1 MGKHVK
7 SLISVLLAIVMICS
21 MSAVVSAQAET
32 LVDSGSLGNYYSWE
46 YYSNDILKIY
56 PTSGD
61 VTFLADSNLTNHISE
76 ETKLVFD
83 FSRADFGESSEYICF
98 NGFDIQI
105 TNITLTGYN
114 VNEINSVNISRF
126 STLRSVCF
134 KEGTSLNTLEVY
146 DCDSALTI
154 TNATIEKMIVYK
166 CNGMEALSVPDCV
179 KDLDV
184 EYCDDL
190 KNLTLSGNL
199 ESLSLVS
206 LPNLKSLFIPS
217 GLKSFNAT
225 EVGITNIYI
234 PKTCEDFYIRHSSLK
249 SATIESG
256 RKSISDYMFYCCS
269 ELSSVSIPNSITSIG
284 CDAFSGCSSLT
295 SITIP
300 DSVNFID
307 MYAFYNSGIET
318 IAIPSGVSSLE
329 PWTFCNCNNLTSVTI
344 PETLE
349 VLYDVAFLNSNSL
362 TDVYY
367 EGTREQWENIEIPDY
382 EYTIDELF
390 EGITV
395 HYARSATLLASGTV
409 NEYYPYTWEYY
420 DNDVLKFY
428 PTSSSSFILDIN
440 NLSTYVQN
448 HFSGNTKVVLDLSNA
463 VTYSYNPVGISIYGN
478 NYQTKNITITGSK
491 MDKFNSFSFYNFQSL
506 QTVKID
512 NCPSLKYLR
521 VENCGCSSIDLFK
534 GANAVDY
541 YVTDC
546 QNLTY
551 VIIPD
556 YATNLDIRECNNVKQ
571 IAVSENTKTIH
582 AEDLPAL
589 TSFDIPDTINDLY
602 FRNVGLTGIVI
613 PNNDANIRIDTA
625 TLENATI
632 EPGRTV
638 LNQSMFSSCT
648 NLTEISIPDSV
659 MKIDHSAF
667 WDCTSL
673 TSIDLPDSLNYIGFG
688 TFFNTGFD
696 SFTIPD
702 GVSSINYC
710 AFGWCENLS
719 AVTIPDTVTVIDD
732 RAFVGSASL
741 KDIYFDGTRAQW
753 ESITITHV
761 RNEDDPFS
769 SVGTSDMSIYDVF
782 EGVTVHFTGSLIE
795 TQPEDY
801 TGPIG
806 STAKFTVVANGE
818 GFKYQWQVLK
828 NGTWTNCSI
837 NDGAKKATLSLEAK
851 DSRNG
856 SKYHCIVTDKNGK
869 TETSNEVTL
878 TVVTP
883 LAITTQPED
892 YSGPVGDYAVFNVS
906 AEGEGLKYQWQVLKN
921 GTWTNCSKN
930 DGAKTATFTQE
941 IKDSRNGNVYQCV
954 ITDKYGDTVTT
965 AEVTLTVKASLS
977 IVEQPTNFSGS
988 VGNTAKFI
996 VEAHGEGLKYQ
1007 WQVLKNGTWTNCSI
1021 NDGARTNTL
1030 SLEIKESR
1038 NGCVYHCIVTD
1049 KTGATVTS
1057 DEVALTVC
1065 NELYIAAEPESQF
1078 AVSGQKASFT
1088 VEAEGDGVK
1097 YQWQCKKNG
1106 EWVNCSLND
1115 GARTNTL
1122 TQAASASRDGRE
1134 YHCVITD
1141 KYGNAATTRSVY
1153 LYIVSEDSLV
1163 PLSNSSTA
1171 DSTVIEAEEAVE
1183 VSEET
1188 VDVVEP
1194 EVVEVID
1201 TVEESVETE
1210 SVA

>member
-32 LVDSGSLGNYYSWE
+32 LVDFGSLGYYYSWE
-46 YYSNDILKIY
+46 YYSNDVLKIY

-61 VTFLADSNLTNHISE
+61 VTFLADSDLTNHISE

-114 VNEINSVNISRF
+114 VNEINSINISRF
-126 STLRSVCF
+126 STLKSVCF
-134 KEGTSLNTLEVY
+134 KEGTSLNTLEV
-146 DCDSALTI
+146 DECDSALTI

-184 EYCDDL
+184 EFCDDL

-206 LPNLKSLFIPS
+206 LPNLKSLSIPS
-217 GLKSFNAT
+217 GLKSFNAS
-225 EVGITNIYI
+225 EVAITNIYI
-234 PKTCEDFYIRHSSLK
+234 PKTCEDFYIWHSSLK

-295 SITIP
+295 SIVIP

-318 IAIPSGVSSLE
+318 IAIPSGVSTLE
-329 PWTFCNCNNLTSVTI
+329 PWTFCNCNNLTSVTL

-362 TDVYY
+362 TDVYF

-395 HYARSATLLASGTV
+395 HYARSATLLANGTV

-428 PTSSSSFILDIN
+428 PTSSSSFIFDIN

-448 HFSGNTKVVLDLSNA
+448 HFSGNTKVVLDLSNV

-512 NCPSLKYLR
+512 NCPSLSYLR
-521 VENCGCSSIDLFK
+521 VEKCGCSTIDLFK
-534 GANAVDY
+534 GANAIDY
-541 YVTDC
+541 CVKEC
-546 QNLTY
+546 QNLTI
-551 VIIPD
+551 VQIPD
-556 YATNLDIRECNNVKQ
+556 YATKLDIRECNNVKQ

-613 PNNDANIRIDTA
+613 PNNDANIRINTA

-632 EPGRTV
+632 EPGKTV
-638 LNQSMFSSCT
+638 LNQSMFGSCT

-659 MKIDHSAF
+659 TKIDHSAF

-673 TSIDLPDSLNYIGFG
+673 TSIELPDSLNYIGFG

-710 AFGWCENLS
+710 AFASCDNLS
-719 AVTIPDTVTVIDD
+719 AVTIPATVTIIDD

-741 KDIYFDGTRAQW
+741 KDIYFDGTRDQW
-753 ESITITHV
+753 ESITVTHV
-761 RNEDDPFS
+761 RNEDNPFS

-818 GFKYQWQVLK
+818 GLKYQWQVLK

-856 SKYHCIVTDKNGK
+856 SKYHCIVTDTNGK
-869 TETSNEVTL
+869 TETSDEVTL

-921 GTWTNCSKN
+921 GTWTNCSVN
-930 DGAKTATFTQE
+930 DGAKTDTLTLL
-941 IKDSRNGNVYQCV
+941 IKDSRGGSKYQCV
-954 ITDKYGDTVTT
+954 VTDKYGETLTSD
-965 AEVTLTVKASLS
+965 EVTLTVKKPLAITS
-977 IVEQPTNFSGS
+977 QPTDFSGAP
-988 VGNTAKFI
+988 GETAKFI
-996 VEAHGEGLKYQ
+996 VEAEGDGLKYQ
-1007 WQVLKNGTWTNCSI
+1007 WQVWKNGAWTNCSV
-1021 NDGARTNTL
+1021 NDGAKTNTL

-1038 NGCVYHCIVTD
+1038 NGCRYHCIVSD
-1049 KTGATVTS
+1049 KSGASVTS
-1057 DEVALTVC
+1057 DEVTLTSQRSI
-1065 NELYIAAEPESQF
+1065 YIASEPEYYFGSLNEY
-1078 AVSGQKASFT
+1078 ATFT
-1088 VEAEGDGVK
+1088 VEAEGDGLK
-1097 YQWQCKKNG
+1097 YQWQVLKNG
-1106 EWVNCSLND
+1106 SWTNCSVND
-1115 GARTNTL
+1115 GAKTDTL
-1122 TQAASASRDGRE
+1122 TLLIKQSREGSQYR
-1134 YHCVITD
+1134 CVITD
-1141 KYGNAATTRSVY
+1141 KYGNIAVTREVN
-1153 LYIVSEDSLV
+1153 LYIIQIIVEDAV
-1163 PLSNSSTA
+1163 AAAAEAENNVVEVEE
-1171 DSTVIEAEEAVE
+1171 TVETVEAEETVAVD
-1183 VSEET
+1183 T
-1188 VDVVEP
+1188 V
-1194 EVVEVID
+1194 EVVEEVA
-1201 TVEESVETE
+1201 VED
-1210 SVA
+1210 VAEVS

>member
-32 LVDSGSLGNYYSWE
+32 LVDFGSLGYYYSWE
-46 YYSNDILKIY
+46 YYSNDVLKIY

-61 VTFLADSNLTNHISE
+61 VTFLADSDLTNHISE

-114 VNEINSVNISRF
+114 VNEINSINISRF
-126 STLRSVCF
+126 STLKSVCF
-134 KEGTSLNTLEVY
+134 KEGTSLNTLEV
-146 DCDSALTI
+146 DECDSALTI

-184 EYCDDL
+184 EFCDDL

-199 ESLSLVS
+199 ENLSLVS
-206 LPNLKSLFIPS
+206 LPNLKSLSIPS
-217 GLKSFNAT
+217 GLKSFNAS
-225 EVGITNIYI
+225 EVAITNIYI
-234 PKTCEDFYIRHSSLK
+234 PKTCEDFYIWHSSLK

-295 SITIP
+295 SIVIP

-318 IAIPSGVSSLE
+318 IAIPSGVSTLE
-329 PWTFCNCNNLTSVTI
+329 PWTFCNCNNLTSVTL

-362 TDVYY
+362 TDVYF

-395 HYARSATLLASGTV
+395 HYARSATLLANGTV

-428 PTSSSSFILDIN
+428 PTSSSSFIFDIN

-448 HFSGNTKVVLDLSNA
+448 HFSGNTKVVLDLSNV

-512 NCPSLKYLR
+512 NCPSLSFLR
-521 VENCGCSSIDLFK
+521 VEKCGCSTIDLFK

-541 YVTDC
+541 YVKDC
-546 QNLTY
+546 QNLTI
-551 VIIPD
+551 VQIPD
-556 YATNLDIRECNNVKQ
+556 YATKLDIRECNNVKQ

-613 PNNDANIRIDTA
+613 PNNDANIRINTA
-625 TLENATI
+625 TLDNATI

-638 LNQSMFSSCT
+638 LNQSMFGSCT

-659 MKIDHSAF
+659 TKIDHSAF

-673 TSIDLPDSLNYIGFG
+673 TSIELPDSLNYIGFG

-696 SFTIPD
+696 SFTIPE

-710 AFGWCENLS
+710 AFASCDNLS
-719 AVTIPDTVTVIDD
+719 AVTIPATVTIIDD

-741 KDIYFDGTRAQW
+741 KDIYFDGTRDQW
-753 ESITITHV
+753 ESITVTHV
-761 RNEDDPFS
+761 RNEDNPFS

-782 EGVTVHFTGSLIE
+782 EGITVHFTGSLIE

-818 GFKYQWQVLK
+818 GLKYQWQVLK

-856 SKYHCIVTDKNGK
+856 SKYHCIVTDTNGK
-869 TETSNEVTL
+869 TETSDEVTL

-921 GTWTNCSKN
+921 GTWTNCSVN
-930 DGAKTATFTQE
+930 DGAKTDTLTLL
-941 IKDSRNGNVYQCV
+941 IKDSRGGSKYQCV
-954 ITDKYGDTVTT
+954 VTDKYGETLTSD
-965 AEVTLTVKASLS
+965 EVTLTVKKPLAITS
-977 IVEQPTNFSGS
+977 QPTDFSGAP
-988 VGNTAKFI
+988 GETAKFI
-996 VEAHGEGLKYQ
+996 VEAEGDGLKYQ
-1007 WQVLKNGTWTNCSI
+1007 WQVWKNGAWTNCSV
-1021 NDGARTNTL
+1021 NDGAKTNTL

-1038 NGCVYHCIVTD
+1038 NGCRYHCIVSD
-1049 KTGATVTS
+1049 KSGASVTS
-1057 DEVALTVC
+1057 DEVTLTSQRSI
-1065 NELYIAAEPESQF
+1065 YIASEPEYYFGSLNEY
-1078 AVSGQKASFT
+1078 ATFT
-1088 VEAEGDGVK
+1088 VEAEGDGLK
-1097 YQWQCKKNG
+1097 YQWQVLKNG
-1106 EWVNCSLND
+1106 SWTNCSVND
-1115 GARTNTL
+1115 GAKTDTL
-1122 TQAASASRDGRE
+1122 TLLIKQSREGSQYR
-1134 YHCVITD
+1134 CVITD
-1141 KYGNAATTRSVY
+1141 KYGNIAVTREVN
-1153 LYIVSEDSLV
+1153 LYIIQIIVEDAV
-1163 PLSNSSTA
+1163 AAAAEAENNVVEVEE
-1171 DSTVIEAEEAVE
+1171 TVETVEAEETVAVD
-1183 VSEET
+1183 T
-1188 VDVVEP
+1188 V
-1194 EVVEVID
+1194 EVVEEVA
-1201 TVEESVETE
+1201 VED
-1210 SVA
+1210 VAEVS

>member
-46 YYSNDILKIY
+46 YYSNDVLKIY

-61 VTFLADSNLTNHISE
+61 VTFLADSDLTNHISE

-114 VNEINSVNISRF
+114 VNEINSIDISRF

-134 KEGTSLNTLEVY
+134 KEGTSLNTLKVDE
-146 DCDSALTI
+146 CDSALTI

-184 EYCDDL
+184 EFCDDL

-199 ESLSLVS
+199 ESLSLDS
-206 LPNLKSLFIPS
+206 LPNLKSLSIPS
-217 GLKSFNAT
+217 GLKSFNAS
-225 EVGITNIYI
+225 EVAITNIYI
-234 PKTCEDFYIRHSSLK
+234 PKTCEDFYIWHSSLK

-295 SITIP
+295 SIVIP

-318 IAIPSGVSSLE
+318 IAIPSGVSTLE
-329 PWTFCNCNNLTSVTI
+329 PWTFCNCNNLTSVTL

-362 TDVYY
+362 TDVYF

-428 PTSSSSFILDIN
+428 PTSSSSFIFDIN

-448 HFSGNTKVVLDLSNA
+448 HFSGNTKVVLDLSNV

-512 NCPSLKYLR
+512 NCPPLRYLR
-521 VENCGCSSIDLFK
+521 VEKCGCSTIDLFK

-541 YVTDC
+541 YVKDC
-546 QNLTY
+546 QNLTN

-589 TSFDIPDTINDLY
+589 TSFDIPDTINELY

-613 PNNDANIRIDTA
+613 PNNDANIRINTA

-638 LNQSMFSSCT
+638 LNQSMFGSCT

-659 MKIDHSAF
+659 TKIDHSAF

-710 AFGWCENLS
+710 AFGCCENLS
-719 AVTIPDTVTVIDD
+719 AVTIPATVTVIDD

-741 KDIYFDGTRAQW
+741 KDIYFDGSRDQW

-761 RNEDDPFS
+761 RNEDNPFS

-818 GFKYQWQVLK
+818 GLKYQWQVLK

-856 SKYHCIVTDKNGK
+856 SKYHCIVTDTNGK

-906 AEGEGLKYQWQVLKN
+906 AEGEGLKYQWQVWKS
-921 GTWTNCSKN
+921 GAWTNCSVN
-930 DGAKTATFTQE
+930 DGAKTDTLTLL
-941 IKDSRNGNVYQCV
+941 IKDSRDGSKYQCIV
-954 ITDKYGDTVTT
+954 TDKYGETLTSD
-965 AEVTLTVKASLS
+965 EVTLTVKKPLAITS
-977 IVEQPTNFSGS
+977 QPTDFSGAP
-988 VGNTAKFI
+988 GETAKFI
-996 VEAHGEGLKYQ
+996 VEAEGDGLKYQ
-1007 WQVLKNGTWTNCSI
+1007 WQVWKNGAWTNCSV
-1021 NDGARTNTL
+1021 NDGAKTNTL

-1038 NGCVYHCIVTD
+1038 NGCRYHCIVSD
-1049 KTGATVTS
+1049 KSGASVTS
-1057 DEVALTVC
+1057 DEVTLTSQMSI
-1065 NELYIAAEPESQF
+1065 YIASEPEYYF
-1078 AVSGQKASFT
+1078 GRLNEYATFT
-1088 VEAEGDGVK
+1088 VEAEGDGLK
-1097 YQWQCKKNG
+1097 YQWQVWKNG
-1106 EWVNCSLND
+1106 AWTNCSIND
-1115 GARTNTL
+1115 GARTDTL
-1122 TQAASASRDGRE
+1122 TLLIKESRDGSK
-1134 YHCVITD
+1134 YQCVITD
-1141 KYGNAATTRSVY
+1141 KYGTVATTREVY
-1153 LYIVSEDSLV
+1153 LYVDQDV
-1163 PLSNSSTA
+1163 PVPEGFEATA
-1171 DSTVIEAEEAVE
+1171 AESAVAVVE
-1183 VSEET
+1183 NPIEET
-1188 VDVVEP
+1188 
-1194 EVVEVID
+1194 VEVID
-1201 TVEESVETE
+1201 VVEAIDVPVVETVSE
-1210 SVA
+1210 AEAS

>member
-32 LVDSGSLGNYYSWE
+32 LVDFGSLGYYYSWE
-46 YYSNDILKIY
+46 YYSNDVLKIY

-61 VTFLADSNLTNHISE
+61 VTFLADSDLTNHISE

-114 VNEINSVNISRF
+114 VNEINSINISRF
-126 STLRSVCF
+126 STLGSVCF

-146 DCDSALTI
+146 ECDSALTI

-184 EYCDDL
+184 EFCDDL

-199 ESLSLVS
+199 ENLSLVS
-206 LPNLKSLFIPS
+206 LPNLKSLSIPS
-217 GLKSFNAT
+217 GLKSFNAS
-225 EVGITNIYI
+225 EVAITNIYI
-234 PKTCEDFYIRHSSLK
+234 PKTCEDFYIWHSSLK

-295 SITIP
+295 SIVIP

-318 IAIPSGVSSLE
+318 IAIPSGVSTLE
-329 PWTFCNCNNLTSVTI
+329 PWTFCNCNNLTSVTL

-362 TDVYY
+362 TDVYF

-395 HYARSATLLASGTV
+395 HYARSATLLANGTV

-428 PTSSSSFILDIN
+428 PTSSSSFIFDIN

-448 HFSGNTKVVLDLSNA
+448 HFSGNTKVVLDLSNV

-512 NCPSLKYLR
+512 NCPSLSYLR
-521 VENCGCSSIDLFK
+521 VEKCGCSTIDLFK

-541 YVTDC
+541 CVKEC
-546 QNLTY
+546 QNLTI
-551 VIIPD
+551 VQIPD
-556 YATNLDIRECNNVKQ
+556 YATKLDIRECNNVKQ

-613 PNNDANIRIDTA
+613 PNNDANIRINTA

-632 EPGRTV
+632 EPGKTV
-638 LNQSMFSSCT
+638 LNQSMFGSCT

-659 MKIDHSAF
+659 TKIDHSAF

-673 TSIDLPDSLNYIGFG
+673 TSIELPDSLNYIGFG

-710 AFGWCENLS
+710 AFASCDNLS
-719 AVTIPDTVTVIDD
+719 AVTIPATVTIIDD

-741 KDIYFDGTRAQW
+741 KDIYFDGTRDQW

-761 RNEDDPFS
+761 RNEDNPFS

-818 GFKYQWQVLK
+818 GLKYQWQVLK

-856 SKYHCIVTDKNGK
+856 SKYHCIVTDTNGK
-869 TETSNEVTL
+869 TETSDEVTL

-921 GTWTNCSKN
+921 GTWTNCSVN
-930 DGAKTATFTQE
+930 DGAKTDTLTLL
-941 IKDSRNGNVYQCV
+941 IKDSRGGSKYQCV
-954 ITDKYGDTVTT
+954 VTDKYGETLTSD
-965 AEVTLTVKASLS
+965 EVTLTVKKPLAITS
-977 IVEQPTNFSGS
+977 QPTDFSGAP
-988 VGNTAKFI
+988 GETAKFI
-996 VEAHGEGLKYQ
+996 VEAEGDGLKYQ
-1007 WQVLKNGTWTNCSI
+1007 WQVWKNGAWTNCSV
-1021 NDGARTNTL
+1021 NDGAKTNTL

-1038 NGCVYHCIVTD
+1038 NGCRYHCIVSD
-1049 KTGATVTS
+1049 KSGASVTS
-1057 DEVALTVC
+1057 DEVTLTSQRSI
-1065 NELYIAAEPESQF
+1065 YIASEPEYYFGSLNEY
-1078 AVSGQKASFT
+1078 ATFT
-1088 VEAEGDGVK
+1088 VEAEGDGLK
-1097 YQWQCKKNG
+1097 YQWQVLKNG
-1106 EWVNCSLND
+1106 SWTNCSVND
-1115 GARTNTL
+1115 GAKTDTL
-1122 TQAASASRDGRE
+1122 TLLIKQSREGSQYR
-1134 YHCVITD
+1134 CVITD
-1141 KYGNAATTRSVY
+1141 KYGNIAVTREVN
-1153 LYIVSEDSLV
+1153 LYIIQIIVEDAV
-1163 PLSNSSTA
+1163 AAAAEAENNVVEVEE
-1171 DSTVIEAEEAVE
+1171 TVETVEAEETVAVD
-1183 VSEET
+1183 T
-1188 VDVVEP
+1188 V
-1194 EVVEVID
+1194 EVVEEVA
-1201 TVEESVETE
+1201 VED
-1210 SVA
+1210 VAEVS

>member
-32 LVDSGSLGNYYSWE
+32 LVDFGSLGYYYSWE
-46 YYSNDILKIY
+46 YYSNDVLKIY

-61 VTFLADSNLTNHISE
+61 VTFLADSDLTNHISE

-114 VNEINSVNISRF
+114 VNEINSINISRF
-126 STLRSVCF
+126 STLKSVCF
-134 KEGTSLNTLEVY
+134 KEGTSLNTLEV
-146 DCDSALTI
+146 DECDSALTI

-184 EYCDDL
+184 EFCDDL

-199 ESLSLVS
+199 ENLSLVS
-206 LPNLKSLFIPS
+206 LPNLKSLSIPS
-217 GLKSFNAT
+217 GLKSFNAS
-225 EVGITNIYI
+225 EVAITNIYI
-234 PKTCEDFYIRHSSLK
+234 PKTCEDFYIWHSSLK

-295 SITIP
+295 SIVIP

-318 IAIPSGVSSLE
+318 IAIPSGVSTLE
-329 PWTFCNCNNLTSVTI
+329 PWTFCNCNNLTSVTL

-362 TDVYY
+362 TDVYF

-395 HYARSATLLASGTV
+395 HYARSATLLANGTV

-428 PTSSSSFILDIN
+428 PTSSSSFIFDIN

-448 HFSGNTKVVLDLSNA
+448 HFSGNTKVVLDLSNV

-512 NCPSLKYLR
+512 NCPSLRYLR
-521 VENCGCSSIDLFK
+521 VEKCGCSTIDLFK

-541 YVTDC
+541 YVKDC
-546 QNLTY
+546 QNLTI
-551 VIIPD
+551 VQIPD
-556 YATNLDIRECNNVKQ
+556 YATKLDIRECNNVKQ

-613 PNNDANIRIDTA
+613 PNNDANIRINTA
-625 TLENATI
+625 TLDNATI

-638 LNQSMFSSCT
+638 LNQSMFGSCT

-659 MKIDHSAF
+659 TKIDHSAF

-673 TSIDLPDSLNYIGFG
+673 TSIELPDSLNYIGFG

-696 SFTIPD
+696 SFTIPE

-710 AFGWCENLS
+710 AFASCDNLS
-719 AVTIPDTVTVIDD
+719 AVTIPATVTIIDD

-741 KDIYFDGTRAQW
+741 KDIYFDGTRDQW
-753 ESITITHV
+753 ESITVTHV
-761 RNEDDPFS
+761 RNEDNPFS

-782 EGVTVHFTGSLIE
+782 EGITVHFTGSLIE

-818 GFKYQWQVLK
+818 GLKYQWQVLK

-856 SKYHCIVTDKNGK
+856 SKYHCIVTDTNGK
-869 TETSNEVTL
+869 TETSDEVTL

-921 GTWTNCSKN
+921 GTWTNCSVN
-930 DGAKTATFTQE
+930 DGAKTDTLTLL
-941 IKDSRNGNVYQCV
+941 IKDSRGGSKYQCV
-954 ITDKYGDTVTT
+954 VTDKYGETLTSD
-965 AEVTLTVKASLS
+965 EVTLTVKKPLAITS
-977 IVEQPTNFSGS
+977 QPTDFSGAP
-988 VGNTAKFI
+988 GETAKFI
-996 VEAHGEGLKYQ
+996 VEAEGDGLKYQ
-1007 WQVLKNGTWTNCSI
+1007 WQVWKNGAWTNCSV
-1021 NDGARTNTL
+1021 NDGAKTNTL

-1038 NGCVYHCIVTD
+1038 NGCRYHCIVSD
-1049 KTGATVTS
+1049 KSGASVTS
-1057 DEVALTVC
+1057 DEVTLTSQRSI
-1065 NELYIAAEPESQF
+1065 YIASEPEYYFGSLNEY
-1078 AVSGQKASFT
+1078 ATFT
-1088 VEAEGDGVK
+1088 VEAEGDGLK
-1097 YQWQCKKNG
+1097 YQWQVLKNG
-1106 EWVNCSLND
+1106 SWTNCSVND
-1115 GARTNTL
+1115 GAKTDTL
-1122 TQAASASRDGRE
+1122 TLLIKQSREGSQYR
-1134 YHCVITD
+1134 CVITD
-1141 KYGNAATTRSVY
+1141 KYGNIAVTREVN
-1153 LYIVSEDSLV
+1153 LYIIQIIVEDAV
-1163 PLSNSSTA
+1163 AAAAEAENNVVEVEE
-1171 DSTVIEAEEAVE
+1171 TVETVEAEETVAVD
-1183 VSEET
+1183 T
-1188 VDVVEP
+1188 V
-1194 EVVEVID
+1194 EVVEEVA
-1201 TVEESVETE
+1201 VED
-1210 SVA
+1210 VAEVS